1 MDGDKK
7 INSIDMKSQNS
18 IKKKMGISLLIA
30 GGIFLL
36 IGITSFIVKTYTI
49 LQEGSFQLSVL
60 ESYVPGFILLLIG
73 YALFVLGRNLKD
85 LNTYLGKLAIT
96 AAAFFFS
103 GAIILFSFYTEV
115 TQISENIQPTLD
127 HVIIE
132 YIYSQDGE
140 EIEILQD
147 LLNTTITFE
156 TFSANSL
163 TQKQQEFIIQSFKI
177 EAMEDLSS
185 QEINDLPAKIISSI
199 YIALKT
205 QNQESI
211 LNSPL
216 PIKQIITFLES
227 AGNLELTLLSM
238 SYLYDVEPQAELLIM
253 IPSEIQYNTS
263 QENLQ
268 NIRDQCSSLEKN
280 QICDAFKLS
289 EYENL
294 VQYLLK
300 NDTLPIEINIS
311 VLENIDTIEKL
322 EVDIKE
328 KTSFYGTFFLLSIA
342 FLLFGYII
350 FENKNKKLYVH
361 SSMVSFQEI
370 ITVLLKYFLF
380 PTVVISILF
389 LLIKMGFLI
398 DLFQNSLNVV
408 TQNQFPISMENL
420 PIIENMK
427 SFVGKLFLSHIIISL
442 TLVLFYLGL
451 KKTNKNLITKE
462 LV

>member
-1 MDGDKK
+1 M
-7 INSIDMKSQNS
+7 
-18 IKKKMGISLLIA
+18 
-30 GGIFLL
+30 
-36 IGITSFIVKTYTI
+36 
-49 LQEGSFQLSVL
+49 
-60 ESYVPGFILLLIG
+60 
-73 YALFVLGRNLKD
+73 
-85 LNTYLGKLAIT
+85 
-96 AAAFFFS
+96 
-103 GAIILFSFYTEV
+103 
-115 TQISENIQPTLD
+115 
-127 HVIIE
+127 
-132 YIYSQDGE
+132 
-140 EIEILQD
+140 
-147 LLNTTITFE
+147 
-156 TFSANSL
+156 

-268 NIRDQCSSLEKN
+268 NIREQCSSLEKN

>member
-1 MDGDKK
+1 
-7 INSIDMKSQNS
+7 
-18 IKKKMGISLLIA
+18 
-30 GGIFLL
+30 
-36 IGITSFIVKTYTI
+36 
-49 LQEGSFQLSVL
+49 
-60 ESYVPGFILLLIG
+60 
-73 YALFVLGRNLKD
+73 
-85 LNTYLGKLAIT
+85 
-96 AAAFFFS
+96 
-103 GAIILFSFYTEV
+103 
-115 TQISENIQPTLD
+115 
-127 HVIIE
+127 
-132 YIYSQDGE
+132 
-140 EIEILQD
+140 
-147 LLNTTITFE
+147 
-156 TFSANSL
+156 
-163 TQKQQEFIIQSFKI
+163 
-177 EAMEDLSS
+177 MEDLSS

-268 NIRDQCSSLEKN
+268 NIREQCSSLEKN